1 MPTVTNLMSKPLF
14 KDFRIVSGKSGLN
27 NKVTS
32 AGFFEWEQDL
42 QITKSF
48 DKGEFVITTLSS
60 FKDDPEAV
68 EKSLKLLINN
78 HVSAIAIKDV
88 YYKDLPEDI
97 KEYSNVHGV
106 PIMFFT
112 DTYIDEVL
120 YLIKNET
127 LNSLYTSFNEILLD
141 SLISNENLDILEKE
155 NLLKKIN
162 PFFHSGAMICAYI
175 SNRTDT
181 SNISQESLELYNS
194 VLMDKGIGI
203 PDTIDDTEFIYSF
216 VAYKRGIFLIVSA
229 SKANS
234 ETLDKFK
241 SALIS
246 CFSSQSSLNETCVGL
261 SSFIMG
267 VDDISTIL
275 VDAIFANT
283 SGILDGRTIAEIS
296 TAPFDHIIF
305 KDRYLLGPSL
315 YYEEMLEKLSESAS
329 QRSPLLETLIT
340 LVLCDGNVD
349 MTAQKLF
356 QHKNTI
362 RYRLNKLK
370 SIFATDSDMEF
381 YGKLYIFSRIH
392 FSKEF
397 LDVFF
402 QNK

>member
-141 SLISNENLDILEKE
+141 SLISNENLDIWEKE

-181 SNISQESLELYNS
+181 SNISQESLEIYNS
-194 VLMDKGIGI
+194 VLLDKGIGI

-229 SKANS
+229 NKANS